1 MKTTKRNQRP
11 NRKIYERTE
20 TTPRRERERARDPEV
35 GAFTTTLER
44 NTEQTLTLPPQK
56 FPLCIHTHLIKHRRA
71 KAKEKKERQ
80 NRERFISKRSFYS
93 LLVSSRWY
101 SALSNARLLKLLKL
115 FHFGQHDF
123 GHVGKFLRST
133 RGV

>member
-56 FPLCIHTHLIKHRRA
+56 FPLCTHTHLIKHRRA

-115 FHFGQHDF
+115 FHFGQHD